1 MQTSEIQ
8 FIDTHCHLYSAEFDA
23 DRHDMVRRSIDAGI
37 GQMMMPNIDQLTL
50 DPMMELARLFPTHCF
65 PMIGLHP
72 CSVKNDFEQQLEAI
86 KRRAEE
92 YDFIGIGE
100 TGVDLYWDQST
111 RDIQIE
117 AFEEQIR
124 WGREMNL
131 PVIIHSRESLDLNIE
146 IIARHQSGGLRGI
159 FHCFGGSLD
168 QALRIHDMGFKIG
181 IGGVVTFKKSE
192 LPAIL
197 PRVPA
202 EMIVLETDA
211 PYLAPMPFRGK
222 RNESSYLKLI
232 AEQVA
237 AILGLP
243 LKDLGELTNRNA
255 FGVFGKKG

>member
-1 MQTSEIQ
+1 
-8 FIDTHCHLYSAEFDA
+8 
-23 DRHDMVRRSIDAGI
+23 MVRRSIDAGI
-37 GQMMMPNIDQLTL
+37 GQMMMPNIDHLTIE
-50 DPMMELARLFPTHCF
+50 PMMELARLFPQHCF

-72 CSVKNDFEQQLEAI
+72 CSVKEDFAEQLEAI
-86 KRRAEE
+86 KNKANE

-100 TGVDLYWDQST
+100 TGVDLYWDKST
-111 RDIQIE
+111 RDMQVE

-124 WGREMNL
+124 WSREMDL

-146 IIARHQSGGLRGI
+146 IIGKHQDGNLRGI

-168 QALRIHDMGFKIG
+168 QALRINDLGFKIG

-192 LPAIL
+192 LPATL
-197 PRVPA
+197 PLVPA
-202 EMIVLETDA
+202 EMMVLETDS

-237 AILGLP
+237 AILQIP
-243 LKDLGELTNRNA
+243 LMALAELTTGNA
-255 FGVFGKKG
+255 FEVFGKKR